1 MEEKHF
7 VSRKRLAQAAAL
19 AGAAGTLL
27 ALLLSALSG
36 ALAVRLFRYLGQ
48 ARRTNG
54 HPRGGRQALPRGA
67 RKRGARPEE
76 KVKRRIVSAA
86 RHNVDAGTGQTGG
99 RVEYLQKAFGRA
111 AGWKG

>member
-48 ARRTNG
+48 ARRTMVTLE
-54 HPRGGRQALPRGA
+54 AAAKLYL
-67 RKRGARPEE
+67 EE
-76 KVKRRIVSAA
+76 HEKEAP
-86 RHNVDAGTGQTGG
+86 GQ
-99 RVEYLQKAFGRA
+99 K
-111 AGWKG
+111 KK